1 MPRNMDMSK
10 NDEKGECTVK
20 KIFNITVN
28 IIPLF
33 VWMIWFYL
41 ALIDLEVNP
50 DLGTIQILLLLGLPL
65 LYSIYNVFF
74 AKDKNEF
81 AIYNAIFSVS
91 HIIGYYIMGLLYY
104 NYISSDSETVLVINT
119 FSGISIIYI
128 LIATLIFYGIRVLVD
143 KVRNK

>member
-1 MPRNMDMSK
+1 
-10 NDEKGECTVK
+10 
-20 KIFNITVN
+20 
-28 IIPLF
+28 
-33 VWMIWFYL
+33 MIWFYL

-74 AKDKNEF
+74 SKDKNEF
-81 AIYNAIFSVS
+81 AIYNAIFGVS

>member
-1 MPRNMDMSK
+1 M
-10 NDEKGECTVK
+10 K

-28 IIPLF
+28 IFPLF

-74 AKDKNEF
+74 AKGRIEF
-81 AIYNAIFSVS
+81 AIYNAIFGVS

>member
-1 MPRNMDMSK
+1 MSK
-10 NDEKGECTVK
+10 FDEKGECTVK

-28 IIPLF
+28 IFPLF

-74 AKDKNEF
+74 
-81 AIYNAIFSVS
+81 SGS
-91 HIIGYYIMGLLYY
+91 
-104 NYISSDSETVLVINT
+104 NYAV
-119 FSGISIIYI
+119 F
-128 LIATLIFYGIRVLVD
+128 
-143 KVRNK
+143 KH

>member
-1 MPRNMDMSK
+1 MNMLK
-10 NDEKGECTVK
+10 FDEKGECIVK

-81 AIYNAIFSVS
+81 AIYNSIFGVS
-91 HIIGYYIMGLLYY
+91 HIIGYYIMGLFYY

-128 LIATLIFYGIRVLVD
+128 LIATLIFYGIRVLVE